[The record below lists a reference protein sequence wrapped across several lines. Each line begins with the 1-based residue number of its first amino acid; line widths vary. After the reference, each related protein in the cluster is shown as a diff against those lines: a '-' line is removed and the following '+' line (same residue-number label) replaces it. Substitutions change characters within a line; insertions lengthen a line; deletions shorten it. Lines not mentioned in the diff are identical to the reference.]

1 VNEDPNAKMIRE
13 LREELDR
20 LRAEVGF
27 FCIGGVSRFGWAFCL
42 IAVFDMIPIGVVS
55 VQK

>member
-27 FCIGGVSRFGWAFCL
+27 FALVEFLALDGQFV
-42 IAVFDMIPIGVVS
+42 
-55 VQK
+55 